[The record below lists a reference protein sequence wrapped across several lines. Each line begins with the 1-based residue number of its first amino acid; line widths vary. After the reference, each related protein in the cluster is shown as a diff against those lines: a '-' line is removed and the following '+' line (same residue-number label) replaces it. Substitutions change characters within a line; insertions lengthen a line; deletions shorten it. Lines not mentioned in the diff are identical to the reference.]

1 MGQEEMKMAALSGE
15 IQEKWNKVI
24 ENFTKNIDKE
34 DEKYISVKDAFL
46 EKFSEYG
53 FVLED
58 VKQFE
63 KCSRDLD
70 DVIKKI
76 AEINR
81 INKTLLNK
89 YNDDAKFVRIHK
101 RIREENNR
109 RAKGNIL
116 ISKYDEEIL
125 EILLKIKT
133 EIDQKVYYRNDILKK
148 DSYFEQTVMT
158 LISNIFEE
166 YNLKTKREDRQ
177 YIQQKITKEYLEQYN
192 NT

>member
-1 MGQEEMKMAALSGE
+1 MEQC
-15 IQEKWNKVI
+15 
-24 ENFTKNIDKE
+24 DK
-34 DEKYISVKDAFL
+34 
-46 EKFSEYG
+46 G
-53 FVLED
+53 
-58 VKQFE
+58 
-63 KCSRDLD
+63 
-70 DVIKKI
+70 
-76 AEINR
+76 
-81 INKTLLNK
+81 
-89 YNDDAKFVRIHK
+89 RIHK

-109 RAKGNIL
+109 RAKENIL